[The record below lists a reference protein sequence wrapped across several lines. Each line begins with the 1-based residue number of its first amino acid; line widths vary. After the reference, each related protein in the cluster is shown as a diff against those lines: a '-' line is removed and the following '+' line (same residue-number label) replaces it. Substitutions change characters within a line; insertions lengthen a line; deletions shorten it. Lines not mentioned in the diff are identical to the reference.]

1 MTATPKGVLKDFHI
15 KHGCMRATRKQLVV
29 AFVERGITA
38 KTANRKID
46 ELLDFGIL
54 FQIESTVPDGK
65 EVYGCTWWN
74 NAAIATKKIEEIR
87 LTDHEIEIMKRKGL
101 TEAIE

>member
-54 FQIESTVPDGK
+54 YQVESTVPDGK
-65 EVYGCTWWN
+65 EVFGCMWWN
-74 NAAIATKKIEEIR
+74 NTNIAAAKVEEMR

-101 TEAIE
+101 MEAVE